1 MFTYGTPANFQQ
13 TIPTKINKSGAIGK
27 ERILVGQSI
36 LSGYTFRIV
45 SNEMPDLLF
54 TFCW

>member
-1 MFTYGTPANFQQ
+1 MFTYGTPANFQE
-13 TIPTKINKSGAIGK
+13 TIPTKINKSGAIAK
-27 ERILVGQSI
+27 ERILVEQSI
-36 LSGYTFRIV
+36 ISGYTFRVV